1 MVLRLGSTRSR
12 QFGFKLG
19 NHNLRSN
26 AATCSLCFLDGCDA
40 PMQEF
45 SLMLALQNR
54 LTYGVFD
61 EL

>member
-19 NHNLRSN
+19 NYNLRSN
-26 AATCSLCFLDGCDA
+26 ATTYSLCFLDGCDA

-54 LTYGVFD
+54 LAYGAFD

>member
-12 QFGFKLG
+12 HFGFKLG

-26 AATCSLCFLDGCDA
+26 AATYSLCVLYGCDA

-54 LTYGVFD
+54 LTYGFFD